1 MECKGQMERDKPR
14 FTVILKAVKRVNT
27 VVNEIS
33 EG

>member
-1 MECKGQMERDKPR
+1 MECKGRDKPR